1 MRAEAGGEGAG
12 TGSEHSLSE
21 QHRAPCTSPGGKRA
35 PSSASPAGPGR
46 GAPA

>member
-1 MRAEAGGEGAG
+1 MRAEVGEKGDS

-21 QHRAPCTSPGGKRA
+21 RAPCTSPGGKRA
-35 PSSASPAGPGR
+35 PSSASPTGPGQ